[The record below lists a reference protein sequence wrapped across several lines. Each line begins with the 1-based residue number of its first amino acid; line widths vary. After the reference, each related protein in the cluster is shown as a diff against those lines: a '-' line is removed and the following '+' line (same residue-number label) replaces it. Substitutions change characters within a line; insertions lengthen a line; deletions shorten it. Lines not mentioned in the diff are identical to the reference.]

1 MQLHCFQV
9 VKAQQL
15 FSPFSPFVFP
25 RHAYCLPL
33 ALRQKKMLIHFIFL
47 YRPLSF
53 PFSKVRGVLLR
64 KRELFLL
71 LSRNN
76 DASKKE
82 ECTPS
87 FHFISLYID
96 LFLDLIFPHQHHGLQ
111 RFNHLFKLIS
121 GRFNSSQTSNCRE
134 MTEPFVATFIPT
146 KFQAVCCSL

>member
-1 MQLHCFQV
+1 MLLGC
-9 VKAQQL
+9 KSIAI
-15 FSPFSPFVFP
+15 VFP
-25 RHAYCLPL
+25 FQSLCFSSPCSLSTSCFEIEKDAHSFHLSL
-33 ALRQKKMLIHFIFL
+33 LT
-47 YRPLSF
+47 SF
-53 PFSKVRGVLLR
+53 PSVFNRVRRLLLR

-71 LSRNN
+71 LSRNK

-96 LFLDLIFPHQHHGLQ
+96 LFLALIFPHQHHGLQ

-146 KFQAVCCSL
+146 KFQVVRCSL

>member
-1 MQLHCFQV
+1 MLLGC
-9 VKAQQL
+9 KSIAI
-15 FSPFSPFVFP
+15 VFP
-25 RHAYCLPL
+25 FQSLCFPSPCSLSSSCFEIEKDAHSFHLSL
-33 ALRQKKMLIHFIFL
+33 STSFL
-47 YRPLSF
+47 SVFNR
-53 PFSKVRGVLLR
+53 VRTLLLR

-71 LSRNN
+71 LSRNK

-82 ECTPS
+82 EYSPS

-146 KFQAVCCSL
+146 KFQVVRCSL

>member
-1 MQLHCFQV
+1 MLLGC
-9 VKAQQL
+9 KSIAI
-15 FSPFSPFVFP
+15 VFP
-25 RHAYCLPL
+25 FQSLCFSSPSSLPSSCFEIEKDAYSFYFSLST
-33 ALRQKKMLIHFIFL
+33 FFL
-47 YRPLSF
+47 SVLN
-53 PFSKVRGVLLR
+53 KVRRVLLR

-71 LSRNN
+71 LSRNK

-82 ECTPS
+82 EYSPS

-146 KFQAVCCSL
+146 KFQVVRCSL